1 VVSRWFTT
9 SRGKALGVAAIGAS
23 VGGMLVPMLLQHW
36 IDLVGWRASL
46 QYLAACI
53 GFLLLP
59 LLLIVM
65 RDHPEVKGLQPE
77 GAEGLP
83 APDAHAV
90 SSREWSN
97 ADILRNV
104 SFWLIGGCL
113 GLLFMAF
120 TSVMSNLAAYASGL
134 GVGGPATATLI
145 SVIAFCGVLGK
156 LIFGYAADRISL
168 RLELWLA
175 LALAGVGI
183 LVLSL
188 EPAYGVML
196 VAGVVMGLAAGG
208 MLPVWGA
215 MIASVFGVVSYGRV
229 MGLMTPVIALLMMPG
244 PQIAGALFDAS
255 DSYRLAMRLFVGVL
269 VLAACLLLPLKIP
282 SPEPARE

>member
-1 VVSRWFTT
+1 
-9 SRGKALGVAAIGAS
+9 
-23 VGGMLVPMLLQHW
+23 
-36 IDLVGWRASL
+36 
-46 QYLAACI
+46 
-53 GFLLLP
+53 
-59 LLLIVM
+59 
-65 RDHPEVKGLQPE
+65 
-77 GAEGLP
+77 
-83 APDAHAV
+83 
-90 SSREWSN
+90 
-97 ADILRNV
+97 
-104 SFWLIGGCL
+104 
-113 GLLFMAF
+113 
-120 TSVMSNLAAYASGL
+120 
-134 GVGGPATATLI
+134 LI

-175 LALAGVGI
+175 LALAG
-183 LVLSL
+183 
-188 EPAYGVML
+188 
-196 VAGVVMGLAAGG
+196 AGG

-244 PQIAGALFDAS
+244 PQITGAMFDAS

>member
-1 VVSRWFTT
+1 
-9 SRGKALGVAAIGAS
+9 
-23 VGGMLVPMLLQHW
+23 
-36 IDLVGWRASL
+36 
-46 QYLAACI
+46 
-53 GFLLLP
+53 
-59 LLLIVM
+59 
-65 RDHPEVKGLQPE
+65 
-77 GAEGLP
+77 
-83 APDAHAV
+83 
-90 SSREWSN
+90 
-97 ADILRNV
+97 
-104 SFWLIGGCL
+104 
-113 GLLFMAF
+113 
-120 TSVMSNLAAYASGL
+120 
-134 GVGGPATATLI
+134 LI

-175 LALAGVGI
+175 LALAGAGI

-196 VAGVVMGLAAGG
+196 VAGVVGG

-244 PQIAGALFDAS
+244 PQITGAMFDAS